1 MMTPTAL
8 IRALYM
14 SGGMNKAFVTR
25 VMENAF
31 SVKVASVY
39 LSVITGGNL
48 DDSSTCT
55 ILSA

>member
-1 MMTPTAL
+1 MMTPSAL

-25 VMENAF
+25 VMENVLSA
-31 SVKVASVY
+31 KVASVY
-39 LSVITGGNL
+39 LSVITGDNL

-55 ILSA
+55 LLSS

>member
-1 MMTPTAL
+1 MIPGTL

-39 LSVITGGNL
+39 LSVIMGGNL

-55 ILSA
+55 LLSS